1 MQGIAFTEEGLTV
14 TDAIEVRDVRPGE
27 VRVRIVAAGMCH
39 SDVSVIDGTI
49 PFPRPVVL
57 GHEGAG
63 VIDALGEG
71 VTGLEV
77 GDHVVLTTLG
87 SCGRCAACETGRP
100 TMCKATAG
108 KLSRPFTIGEEKAF
122 AFANLGV
129 FSEAVVV
136 QANQAVAI
144 DPEVPFDVA
153 SLIGCGV
160 LTGIGAVLNRAR
172 VRPGESAVVLGA
184 GGIGLNVL
192 QGLGLANASPVIA
205 VDTNPAKEDLA
216 RRFGATHFIV
226 AGEGVDTSAAVKDVC
241 GAGVDWVF
249 ECVGHPA
256 LIKQGTDLLDWG
268 GSLVLLGVPKL
279 GTEASFV
286 VNDMY
291 HDKSIL
297 GCRYGSSRPA
307 HDIPL
312 YVRLWQEGRL
322 RLDELVTRTY
332 ALADV
337 QTLLDDLH
345 HGELAR
351 GVLHVSEA

>member
-1 MQGIAFTEEGLTV
+1 VQGIAFTDEGLTI
-14 TDAIEVRDVRPGE
+14 TDALTVRDVRPGE
-27 VRVRIVAAGMCH
+27 VRVRIVAAGVCH

-63 VIDALGEG
+63 VVEAVGDG
-71 VTGLEV
+71 VTHLAE

-87 SCGRCAACETGRP
+87 SCGHCASCETGRP

-108 KLSRPFTIGEEKAF
+108 KLSRPFTLGGEKAF

-136 QANQAVAI
+136 QANQAVPI
-144 DPEVPFDVA
+144 NRDVPFEVA

-172 VRPGESAVVLGA
+172 VRPGESALVVGA

-192 QGLGLANASPVIA
+192 QGLALANASPVVV
-205 VDTNPAKEDLA
+205 VDTNPSKEVLA
-216 RRFGATHFIV
+216 RRMGATHFVV
-226 AGEGVDTSAAVKDVC
+226 AGEGVDTTEAVRAVC
-241 GAGVDWVF
+241 PDGVDWAF

-256 LIKQGTDLLDWG
+256 LIRQAVDLLGWG
-268 GSLVLLGVPKL
+268 GSVVLLGVPKL
-279 GTEASFV
+279 GSEAAFV
-286 VNDMY
+286 VNSLY

-312 YVRLWQEGRL
+312 YIRLWQEGRL
-322 RLDELVTRTY
+322 HLDELVTRTY
-332 ALADV
+332 PLGDV
-337 QTLLDDLH
+337 QQLLDDLH

-351 GVLHVSEA
+351 GVLQVAEA

>member
-1 MQGIAFTEEGLTV
+1 MRGIAFTDDGLTV
-14 TDAIEVRDVRPGE
+14 TDEIEVRDPRPGE

-63 VIDALGEG
+63 VVEALGEA
-71 VTGLEV
+71 VTGVAV

-87 SCGRCAACETGRP
+87 SCGRCGSCESGRP
-100 TMCKATAG
+100 TMCKANAG
-108 KLSRPFTIGEEKAF
+108 KLSRPFTVGGDPAF

-129 FSEAVVV
+129 FTEAVVV
-136 QANQAVAI
+136 RANQAVPIGA
-144 DPEVPFDVA
+144 DVPMDVA

-172 VRPGESAVVLGA
+172 VRPGESAVVIGA

-205 VDTNPAKEDLA
+205 VDTNPAKEELA
-216 RRFGATHFIV
+216 RRFGATHFIA
-226 AGEGVDTSAAVKDVC
+226 AGEGVDTVEAVKEIC
-241 GAGVDWVF
+241 PGGVDWVF

-256 LIKQGTDLLDWG
+256 LIRQATDLLDWG
-268 GSLVLLGVPKL
+268 GSVVLLGVPKL

-286 VNDMY
+286 VNTMY
-291 HDKSIL
+291 QDKSIL

-332 ALADV
+332 PLADV
-337 QTLLDDLH
+337 ATLLEDLH

-351 GVLHVSEA
+351 GVLQVGEV